1 MSQTVFGA
9 AAVVTFLNRA
19 FHNTTPGHLIFQNQV
34 KAAGSTAASQ
44 TAFAAQ
50 FGASFATLSDAAL
63 AHKVLGNMGVLPNAD
78 LEAALVERFAAV
90 GTDGRGLLVWQ
101 LGQILVGLEGAGG
114 SLAAYAP
121 AAAAWNH
128 AITQS
133 YLYSVDPTNTVA
145 IDPLADMTAPVVSSA
160 TFSYAENQAA
170 GYGVGTVAATDGVG
184 VTAFEIATG
193 NSSGYFAIDAAGNIT
208 LTEAGAAATAAND
221 YETAPNAF
229 ALGVVA
235 KDAAGNTS
243 AVANM
248 AIQVTDV
255 DDVAP
260 KLLAAAAVGTTVKL
274 NFNEAFKAGA
284 IVYATAFNVVDAAN
298 TSIGVGSVTVSGSQ
312 VILTLAALPSG
323 AVKVSYAAPAIAE
336 ALQDAAGNKVAD
348 IVGQLAVADI
358 TAPTLLSSNPADDSS
373 TLAAASNLA
382 LTFSENVV
390 LGAGFITLVNTI
402 EASDTRTIAITDAAQ
417 VSVAGAVLTINPTAN
432 LKVGASYYVNVPAT
446 AVFDAAGNPYAGIS
460 NVTGLNF
467 TVLVPPVPGET
478 LIFTT
483 AIDLLTG
490 TAGDDTIIGVFS
502 TSPPGTLSVVD
513 RIRAGAGMDTLKMYG
528 TYDVSQMP
536 DTITGVEVLQLV
548 IAANAALDLS
558 SSLYSKAVSGIEK
571 VIIDD
576 AVAINGQTI
585 TTTTGQSLSLAT
597 GTTGAGTAGAVT
609 WSASS
614 TDAVLNLALNGY
626 QSSASA
632 GAVQSL
638 TVSNTAASTV
648 QLASTGA
655 ANKVS
660 TLTLGAQTSKL
671 VITGD
676 KALTVSTNFVSSG
689 GAGVLKVVDASAS
702 TGSVGITVAAGTT
715 AAFAFAG
722 GAAND
727 SLTLA
732 AAPDAAFAFSG
743 GAGNDNLKLADNGLQ
758 ALASGAQLDGGAGS
772 TDKISLN
779 DGALLANEYTALN
792 AAKNFEV
799 LGLIAAVTVDASQL
813 AGYKIYSLDGN
824 AAQVINQV
832 ATGTTVNLTTS
843 HATDITVAAAVGV
856 NDLAFNIGASTV
868 GGNLTLSGFSLVA
881 LGSNSNS
888 TINHLILRDNAVV
901 TITGSKDLT
910 ITAVADATTT
920 GHKIDGTALTG
931 KLNVTANQAAYAA
944 NSMLGDILI
953 GGSNTDT
960 LKAGLNSTKLTGN
973 AGNDIFD
980 VSLAVAGA
988 TAHANITTITDLAK
1002 GDAIKFGST
1011 AGAFTATKVDLSG
1024 AVSEQAA
1031 LDALL
1036 VGNDSDVKWG
1046 VYNGNT
1052 YIVDDVGAGNT
1063 MEAADT
1069 IVKLAGVL
1077 NLSAS
1082 TFASQVLLLA

>member
-19 FHNTTPGHLIFQNQV
+19 FHNTTPGYLIFQNQV
-34 KAAGSTAASQ
+34 KAAGSTAAGQ
-44 TAFAAQ
+44 AAFAAQ

-90 GTDGRGLLVWQ
+90 GIDGRGLLVWQ

-114 SLAAYAP
+114 GLAAYAP

-208 LTEAGAAATAAND
+208 LTEAGAAAATAAND

-243 AVANM
+243 AVANV

-284 IVYATAFNVVDAAN
+284 IVHATAFNVVDAAN

-348 IVGQLAVADI
+348 IVDQLAVADI

-390 LGAGFITLVNTI
+390 LGSGFITLVNTA

-460 NVTGLNF
+460 NATGLNF
-467 TVLVPPVPGET
+467 IVLVPGQT
-478 LIFTT
+478 LVLTT

-502 TSPPGTLSVVD
+502 TSPPGTLSIAD
-513 RIRAGAGMDTLKMYG
+513 DIRAGAGMDTLKMYG

-536 DTITGVEVLQLV
+536 AIITGVEVLQLV
-548 IAANAALDLS
+548 TAANAALDLS

-676 KALTVSTNFVSSG
+676 KALTVSTNLVSSG

-779 DGALLANEYTALN
+779 DGVLLANEYTALN

-799 LGLIAAVTVDASQL
+799 LGLSAAVTVDASQL

-960 LKAGLNSTKLTGN
+960 LRAGLNSTKLTGN

-988 TAHANITTITDLAK
+988 TAHANITTITDLTK

-1046 VYNGNT
+1046 IYNGNT